1 MTHRRN
7 EAEQL
12 IGSNQKPTVSQAAE
26 EHRESLGVK
35 ALSAVAGT
43 NIGGCS
49 EPSGGG
55 CTGLVGSP
63 STSRWKAWSPRGCL
77 VFT

>member
-12 IGSNQKPTVSQAAE
+12 IGSNQKKPTVSQAAE

-49 EPSGGG
+49 EPSGW
-55 CTGLVGSP
+55 LHWVGWQSFHFQMQSMEP
-63 STSRWKAWSPRGCL
+63 WGCL